1 MFSRDG
7 QFSIDVPQGISQDDL
22 SVSRSWD
29 FVLFIENVW
38 QAWNCSKSWC
48 IPNYQLSVSFKNS
61 SFLLPDFRRIR
72 ESLQIRNLMANCL
85 RRRDQMVY
93 SIFSKSCLSGHQ
105 GFQKISKWK
114 KVFIEMG
121 SLPTVIT
128 NSFRIPVFQKFENI
142 FIHIFSFS
150 FALRFFRSINKIHDD
165 KRRLKQVYLF
175 HTNAN
180 IKAKF
185 TFFKKCIHKWKHS

>member
-1 MFSRDG
+1 
-7 QFSIDVPQGISQDDL
+7 
-22 SVSRSWD
+22 
-29 FVLFIENVW
+29 
-38 QAWNCSKSWC
+38 
-48 IPNYQLSVSFKNS
+48 
-61 SFLLPDFRRIR
+61 
-72 ESLQIRNLMANCL
+72 MANCL

-114 KVFIEMG
+114 KVFIKMG

-128 NSFRIPVFQKFENI
+128 NSFRIPVVQKFENI
-142 FIHIFSFS
+142 FTHIFIFS
-150 FALRFFRSINKIHDD
+150 CTGIYSLFISNNKIHDD

-175 HTNAN
+175 HANAN

-185 TFFKKCIHKWKHS
+185 NIFQEVHPQMKAFITKDRQKLPLVDPLS